1 MLNKLEVL
9 LKKVSILALF
19 LLFVMTVGFFDFKDS
34 VAVNLDMPIDETYLD
49 EIVENKIDINFDELG
64 TMKASW
70 YGPKFHGKNT
80 ANGEVYD
87 QYSFTAAHKKLP
99 FGTMLKVTNPENG
112 KFVVVRINDRGPYI
126 KGRQLDLSKSA
137 ALALGM
143 MDEGV
148 IKVNVEKVVLPTYL

>member
-9 LKKVSILALF
+9 LKKVSIIALF
-19 LLFVMTVGFFDFKDS
+19 VLFVMTIGFFDFRDS
-34 VAVNLDMPIDETYLD
+34 AAVDLDMPIDESYLE
-49 EIVENKIDINFDELG
+49 EIIVSKIDISFDELG

-80 ANGEVYD
+80 ANGEIYD
-87 QYSFTAAHKKLP
+87 QHAFTAAHKKLP
-99 FGTMLKVTNPENG
+99 FGTMLKVTNKDNG
-112 KFVVVRINDRGPYI
+112 KSVIVRINDRGPYI

-148 IKVNVEKVVLPTYL
+148 IKVNVEKVELPSYL